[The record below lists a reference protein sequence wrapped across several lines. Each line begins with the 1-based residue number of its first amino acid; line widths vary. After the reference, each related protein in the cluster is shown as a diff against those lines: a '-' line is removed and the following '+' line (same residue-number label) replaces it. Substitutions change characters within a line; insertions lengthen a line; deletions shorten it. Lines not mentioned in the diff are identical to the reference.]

1 MSSLMELLKQKKAAL
16 TSNNRQKTVKPN
28 DGRTRWRI
36 LPSWR
41 AADAENAEIFYHDF
55 GQHFIKDSTG
65 TLKAV
70 YVCVNRTFDKP
81 CQICGAIEHAIA
93 TSRDDTMV
101 ELLKESKAGHRILV
115 NALAIDSPNP
125 TDPVILEL
133 APSVFASILGI
144 IEEWGIEALSLD
156 KGNDVIIERVGKGL
170 LTKYTVQVAAK
181 SAAVDPSVMKRIA
194 NLDEYV
200 AQESTEAA
208 NRALTNLSAV
218 AGLLPA
224 SVASKP
230 ASAPVDHL
238 RDITMDDDPL
248 PDEVK
253 PSAKPASVAATT
265 ASAAPAAPA
274 AAAGDDDDE
283 LNALLAELG

>member
-28 DGRTRWRI
+28 EGRTRWRI
-36 LPSWR
+36 LPGWR
-41 AADAENAEIFYHDF
+41 PEGAENADIFYHDF
-55 GQHFIKDSTG
+55 GQHFIKDASG

-70 YVCVNRTFDKP
+70 YVCVNKTYDKP

-101 ELLKESKAGHRILV
+101 ELLKDSKAGQRILM

-125 TDPVILEL
+125 SDPVILEV
-133 APSVFASILGI
+133 APTVFVGILNI

-156 KGNDVIIERVGKGL
+156 KGNDIIIERSGKGL

-218 AGLLPA
+218 AGLLPT
-224 SVASKP
+224 SS
-230 ASAPVDHL
+230 ASAGKSSAAVVPADHL
-238 RDITMDDDPL
+238 RDISMDDDDFP
-248 PDEVK
+248 EATK
-253 PSAKPASVAATT
+253 SAPAPVAA
-265 ASAAPAAPA
+265 ASAVATVG
-274 AAAGDDDDE
+274 GDDAE
-283 LNALLAELG
+283 LDALLAELG

>member
-28 DGRTRWRI
+28 EGRTRWRI

-41 AADAENAEIFYHDF
+41 PEGAENADIFYHDF
-55 GQHFIKDSTG
+55 GQHFIKDATG

-70 YVCVNRTFDKP
+70 YVCLNKTFDKP

-101 ELLKESKAGHRILV
+101 ELLKESKAGHRILM

-125 TDPVILEL
+125 TDPVILEV
-133 APSVFASILGI
+133 APTVFVAILGI

-156 KGNDVIIERVGKGL
+156 KGNDIIIERSGKGL

-181 SAAVDPSVMKRIA
+181 SAAVDPSVMKRVT

-200 AQESTEAA
+200 AQENTDAA
-208 NRALTNLSAV
+208 NRALTNLRAV

-224 SVASKP
+224 PVADKP
-230 ASAPVDHL
+230 VSSSADHL
-238 RDITMDDDPL
+238 RDISLDDDPL
-248 PDEVK
+248 PDEVTP
-253 PSAKPASVAATT
+253 PSPTRAAAAEDAVPVTT
-265 ASAAPAAPA
+265 
-274 AAAGDDDDE
+274 AAGDDDAD
-283 LNALLAELG
+283 LDALLAELG